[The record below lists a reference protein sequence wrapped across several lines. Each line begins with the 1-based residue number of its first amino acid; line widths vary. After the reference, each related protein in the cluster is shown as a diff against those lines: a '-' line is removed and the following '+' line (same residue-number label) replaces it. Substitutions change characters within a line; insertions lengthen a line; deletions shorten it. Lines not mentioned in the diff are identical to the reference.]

1 MKHTISFIL
10 MLLLSCM
17 LTNAQE
23 VNFGINFSPV
33 VGIPLIDKKSNS
45 ADALKVRKGNINATG
60 GITIGARF
68 GKFLIETGANASSRT
83 TVFRLNL
90 DNLTFNNLNSST
102 SISGQNS
109 IRALGHSYS
118 FPLILGGLIHEHD
131 ANYTYNVF
139 GLLGAAYEMYTFDEY
154 SFEHA
159 TSNSSGSITNVLETT
174 PAAGTQ
180 TNWINVVAGFKIRAI
195 LLKVGLIEY
204 GLRYHYPI
212 SYAGNYKVSTAIAN
226 NTYGSVFTGD
236 FYPRLSYLDFHL
248 TYYFLNFK
256 KNEGLKKYRY

>member
-1 MKHTISFIL
+1 MKYVVTYIL
-10 MLLLSCM
+10 MLLFTCAG
-17 LTNAQE
+17 NAQE

-33 VGIPLIDKKSNS
+33 VGVPLTDKKSNS
-45 ADALKVRKGNINATG
+45 HEALKVRKGNINATG
-60 GITIGARF
+60 GITLGARF
-68 GKFLIETGANASSRT
+68 GNLLVETGANASSRSV
-83 TVFRLNL
+83 VFRLNL

-102 SISGQNS
+102 SISGQNT

-118 FPLILGGLIHEHD
+118 FPLIFGGLLHQHEEK
-131 ANYTYNVF
+131 YTYEVF
-139 GLLGAAYEMYTFDEY
+139 GLLGAEYEMYTFDEY

-159 TSNSSGSITNVLETT
+159 TTNSSGSVTNVLQTT
-174 PAAGTQ
+174 PASGTQ
-180 TNWINVVAGFKIRAI
+180 NNWVNVVAGFKIRAI

-212 SYAGNYKVSTAIAN
+212 SNAGNYVVSTAVAN

-248 TYYFLNFK
+248 TYYFLNFR
-256 KNEGLKKYRY
+256 NGEGAKKYKY